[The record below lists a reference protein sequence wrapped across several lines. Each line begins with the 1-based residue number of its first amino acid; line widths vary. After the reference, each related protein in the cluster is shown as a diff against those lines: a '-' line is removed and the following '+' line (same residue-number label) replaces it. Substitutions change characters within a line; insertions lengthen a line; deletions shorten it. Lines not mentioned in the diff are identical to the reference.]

1 MTAAWSAQASRDVPA
16 LLRDQMDVAL
26 GALDAAVTARDRA
39 AVRQAAIDVGHATL
53 DLKLQYRPVKTIDE
67 ARLRL
72 WNLQLTVDR
81 AARDKGA
88 VAGDLVTIGA
98 IRDRIAG

>member
-1 MTAAWSAQASRDVPA
+1 MCR
-16 LLRDQMDVAL
+16 RYCDQMDVAL

-72 WNLQLTVDR
+72 WDLQLKVDR